1 MELKDKVVLSDDDV
15 KMVEDFFQHYN
26 NPQTNNLVM
35 TDILRDEIE
44 SFKNKVKDGSY
55 STEDQRRFTVALC
68 GALRQTTHP
77 LLRDEAIKDV
87 LGACDSVWSDAQFY
101 EEFEKAI
108 RDPQEEGSGQGDRAS
123 AVG

>member
-26 NPQTNNLVM
+26 DPKTNNLIM
-35 TDILRDEIE
+35 TDYLRREIT
-44 SFKNKVKDGSY
+44 SFREKAKDGSY
-55 STEDQRRFTVALC
+55 STEDQKRFTVALC
-68 GALRQTTHP
+68 GALCNTTHP

-87 LGACDSVWSDAQFY
+87 LGACDSVWTDAQFY

-108 RDPQEEGSGQGDRAS
+108 QDPRKVKG
-123 AVG
+123 